1 MYIKDIF
8 TTKGMYMKS
17 VNKALLAL
25 TIATLTSSYV
35 FADVDGGSGKI
46 TFTGT
51 VINAP
56 CAIQPDDIDKQ
67 VELGEVPASYI
78 NTNGHSDAVDSSLH
92 LINCNL
98 PNSNNGSDVPVS
110 KVEVTFNSDSVT
122 TEDTSL
128 LSNTFASGAQNVG
141 VRLLDKSSTN
151 ITLGTAKSIDLIST
165 SATQILPFMAYMQK
179 IGSTDVTV
187 GAVAATATYRLTYK

>member
-1 MYIKDIF
+1 
-8 TTKGMYMKS
+8 MKS
-17 VNKALLAL
+17 ANKALLAL
-25 TIATLTSSYV
+25 AITALTSSYA

-51 VINAP
+51 IINAP
-56 CAIQPDDIDKQ
+56 CAILPEDIDKQ

-78 NTNGHSDAVDSSLH
+78 NANGHSDTVDSSLH
-92 LINCNL
+92 LINCDL
-98 PNSNNGSDVPVS
+98 PNSDNGSGVAVS
-110 KVEVTFNSDSVT
+110 KVDVTFNSDSVT

-141 VRLLDKSSTN
+141 VRLLDKTSAN
-151 ITLGTAKSIDLIST
+151 ITLGTAKTIDLSAG

-179 IGSTDVTV
+179 VGATDVTV

>member
-1 MYIKDIF
+1 
-8 TTKGMYMKS
+8 MKS

>member
-1 MYIKDIF
+1 
-8 TTKGMYMKS
+8 MYMKS

-25 TIATLTSSYV
+25 TIATLTSSYA

-151 ITLGTAKSIDLIST
+151 ITLGTAKSIDLTST

>member
-1 MYIKDIF
+1 
-8 TTKGMYMKS
+8 
-17 VNKALLAL
+17 
-25 TIATLTSSYV
+25 
-35 FADVDGGSGKI
+35 
-46 TFTGT
+46 
-51 VINAP
+51 
-56 CAIQPDDIDKQ
+56 
-67 VELGEVPASYI
+67 
-78 NTNGHSDAVDSSLH
+78 
-92 LINCNL
+92 
-98 PNSNNGSDVPVS
+98 VS

>member
-1 MYIKDIF
+1 
-8 TTKGMYMKS
+8 MKS

-25 TIATLTSSYV
+25 AITALSTGYV

-51 VINAP
+51 IINAP
-56 CAIQPDDIDKQ
+56 CAIEPDDIDKQ
-67 VELGEVPASYI
+67 VALGEVPASYI
-78 NTNGHSDAVDSSLH
+78 NTNGHSDAVDASLH
-92 LINCNL
+92 LINCDL
-98 PNSNNGSDVPVS
+98 PNSDNGNNVAVS
-110 KVEVTFNSDSVT
+110 KVDVTFSSDSVT
-122 TEDTSL
+122 TEDSNL

-141 VRLLDKSSTN
+141 VRLLDKTSTN
-151 ITLGTAKSIDLIST
+151 IVLGTAKTIDLSAG

-179 IGSTDVTV
+179 VGATDVTV